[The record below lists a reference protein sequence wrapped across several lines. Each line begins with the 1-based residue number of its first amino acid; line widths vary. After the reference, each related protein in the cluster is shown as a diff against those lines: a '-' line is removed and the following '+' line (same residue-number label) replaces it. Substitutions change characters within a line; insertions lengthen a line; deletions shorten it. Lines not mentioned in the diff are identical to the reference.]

1 LFSGRIYPSLKSF
14 LHRTTS
20 SEPLYPHS

>member
-14 LHRTTS
+14 LHRTTP